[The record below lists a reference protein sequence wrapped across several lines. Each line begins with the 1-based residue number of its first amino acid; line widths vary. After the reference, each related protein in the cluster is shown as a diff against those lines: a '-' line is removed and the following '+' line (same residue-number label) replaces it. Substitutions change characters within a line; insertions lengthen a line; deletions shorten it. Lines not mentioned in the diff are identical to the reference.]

1 MGNQYGPYVMYFLSK
16 LMQQRNAEEAMS
28 EARVHAEQVETC
40 ETSALSEM
48 TAASTTMYETT
59 KSREVHEL
67 RELFAYDET
76 ESTWHKETKLE
87 LLREFCP
94 EAFASAERYGHFII
108 GQRRETTGVSSCYIG
123 IPGRFLIEEQ
133 PAGGSTGF
141 TLWQPIRG
149 AEEFFGSLEEL
160 DDELADNIYG
170 YWIAALDEKT
180 LEISEA

>member
-1 MGNQYGPYVMYFLSK
+1 MGNQYGPYVMYFLSR
-16 LMQQRNAEEAMS
+16 LMQQRNAEEAMR
-28 EARVHAEQVETC
+28 EAQSNKEQSGEMP
-40 ETSALSEM
+40 AISEM
-48 TAASTTMYETT
+48 TAASATPEETT
-59 KSREVHEL
+59 ESREAHEL

-76 ESTWHKETKLE
+76 KSKWHKETKLE

-94 EAFASAERYGHFII
+94 EAFASAEKYGHFII
-108 GQRRETTGVSSCYIG
+108 GQRGEASGVSSCYIG
-123 IPGRFLIEEQ
+123 IPGRFLREEQ

>member
-1 MGNQYGPYVMYFLSK
+1 MGNQYGPYVMYFLSR
-16 LMQQRNAEEAMS
+16 LMQQRNAEETMS
-28 EARVHAEQVETC
+28 EDRANNEQIEIC
-40 ETSALSEM
+40 ETA
-48 TAASTTMYETT
+48 ETT
-59 KSREVHEL
+59 KMTASAATGETTENRETHEL

-108 GQRRETTGVSSCYIG
+108 GQRSEASGVSSCYIG
-123 IPGRFLIEEQ
+123 IPGRFLREEQ

-160 DDELADNIYG
+160 DDELADSIYG

-180 LEISEA
+180 LKISEA

>member
-1 MGNQYGPYVMYFLSK
+1 MGNQYGPYVMFFLSR

-28 EARVHAEQVETC
+28 EAIANAEQIESC
-40 ETSALSEM
+40 ETPARTEI
-48 TAASTTMYETT
+48 TAASITPEASP
-59 KSREVHEL
+59 KSREAYEL

-76 ESTWHKETKLE
+76 ECTWHKETKLE
-87 LLREFCP
+87 LLHEFCP

-108 GQRRETTGVSSCYIG
+108 GQRNKTSGVNSCYIG
-123 IPGRFLIEEQ
+123 IPGRFLREEQ

-160 DDELADNIYG
+160 DDELADSIYG
-170 YWIAALDEKT
+170 YWIAALDENT
-180 LEISEA
+180 LKISEA